1 MIDFYS
7 LGFVLFLGLCLL
19 CYYTVFRNKQWVVA
33 LVASLSFYLY
43 AGGKNIVAL
52 LFTAFTIFL
61 GARFMERAE
70 EKGKIREEEEKKDPA
85 FATLSPTE
93 KRERKRHLK
102 EAVRKEKRIW
112 LYSALILNL
121 LILCYTKYWTYFF
134 HSRLGIILPLG
145 ISFYTFQSI
154 GYLVDIYNRKY
165 PAEKSFLRFL
175 LFISW
180 FPQLL
185 QGPIGRYDALA
196 HQFEGEHR
204 LNRDL
209 IKKALFLILFGC
221 LKKYAIADLLFDPI
235 ARILDGAVLQ
245 KPGSLLSFGILLY
258 SAQQYADFSG
268 GIDIVT
274 GISALFGVTLAPN
287 FRQPYFATS
296 LGDFWRRWHIS
307 LGAFMRDYIF
317 YPLALTKPMMNLG
330 KKAGKKYGKH
340 LERVLP
346 ACIAN
351 IVVFIV
357 VGVWHGPQLH
367 YLLWG
372 LYNGIIIALSDLL
385 APAFTGIAKKLKINT
400 QTGAFHVFR
409 ILRTFFIVN
418 IGWYFDRIEDV
429 AASFTALRLSFTS
442 FRAGE
447 FFLAARD
454 TLFNSDTGK
463 PLYTAGSL
471 LVALLS
477 IIVVFTVSILR
488 ERGKEP
494 VKVLENSVLFHT
506 VFVTAMLFLT
516 LLSFMF
522 VQNAGGFLYA
532 NF

>member
-1 MIDFYS
+1 M
-7 LGFVLFLGLCLL
+7 
-19 CYYTVFRNKQWVVA
+19 
-33 LVASLSFYLY
+33 
-43 AGGKNIVAL
+43 
-52 LFTAFTIFL
+52 
-61 GARFMERAE
+61 
-70 EKGKIREEEEKKDPA
+70 
-85 FATLSPTE
+85 
-93 KRERKRHLK
+93 
-102 EAVRKEKRIW
+102 
-112 LYSALILNL
+112 
-121 LILCYTKYWTYFF
+121 
-134 HSRLGIILPLG
+134 
-145 ISFYTFQSI
+145 
-154 GYLVDIYNRKY
+154 
-165 PAEKSFLRFL
+165 
-175 LFISW
+175 
-180 FPQLL
+180 
-185 QGPIGRYDALA
+185 
-196 HQFEGEHR
+196 
-204 LNRDL
+204 
-209 IKKALFLILFGC
+209 FGC

-235 ARILDGAVLQ
+235 ARILDGAIAA

-268 GIDIVT
+268 GIDIIT
-274 GISALFGVTLAPN
+274 GISALFGIILAPN
-287 FRQPYFATS
+287 FKQPYFATS
-296 LGDFWRRWHIS
+296 LGNFWRRWHIS

-317 YPLALTKPMMNLG
+317 YPLALTKPMVKLG

-346 ACIAN
+346 ACISN

-385 APAFTGIAKKLKINT
+385 APLFTDFSKKLKIKT
-400 QTGAFHVFR
+400 ESGAFHVFR

-447 FFLAARD
+447 FFLAVRD

>member
-1 MIDFYS
+1 M
-7 LGFVLFLGLCLL
+7 
-19 CYYTVFRNKQWVVA
+19 
-33 LVASLSFYLY
+33 
-43 AGGKNIVAL
+43 
-52 LFTAFTIFL
+52 
-61 GARFMERAE
+61 
-70 EKGKIREEEEKKDPA
+70 
-85 FATLSPTE
+85 
-93 KRERKRHLK
+93 
-102 EAVRKEKRIW
+102 
-112 LYSALILNL
+112 
-121 LILCYTKYWTYFF
+121 
-134 HSRLGIILPLG
+134 
-145 ISFYTFQSI
+145 
-154 GYLVDIYNRKY
+154 DIYNRKY

-204 LNRDL
+204 LNWDL
-209 IKKALFLILFGC
+209 IKKAHFLILLGC

-235 ARILDGAVLQ
+235 ARILDGAVSQ

-447 FFLAARD
+447 FFLAVRD

-463 PLYTAGSL
+463 PLYAAGSL

-488 ERGKEP
+488 EKGKEP
-494 VKVLENSVLFHT
+494 VKVLENSVLFHA

>member
-1 MIDFYS
+1 M
-7 LGFVLFLGLCLL
+7 
-19 CYYTVFRNKQWVVA
+19 
-33 LVASLSFYLY
+33 
-43 AGGKNIVAL
+43 
-52 LFTAFTIFL
+52 
-61 GARFMERAE
+61 
-70 EKGKIREEEEKKDPA
+70 
-85 FATLSPTE
+85 
-93 KRERKRHLK
+93 
-102 EAVRKEKRIW
+102 
-112 LYSALILNL
+112 
-121 LILCYTKYWTYFF
+121 
-134 HSRLGIILPLG
+134 
-145 ISFYTFQSI
+145 
-154 GYLVDIYNRKY
+154 DIYNRKY

-447 FFLAARD
+447 FFLAVRD

>member
-1 MIDFYS
+1 M
-7 LGFVLFLGLCLL
+7 
-19 CYYTVFRNKQWVVA
+19 
-33 LVASLSFYLY
+33 
-43 AGGKNIVAL
+43 
-52 LFTAFTIFL
+52 
-61 GARFMERAE
+61 
-70 EKGKIREEEEKKDPA
+70 
-85 FATLSPTE
+85 
-93 KRERKRHLK
+93 
-102 EAVRKEKRIW
+102 
-112 LYSALILNL
+112 
-121 LILCYTKYWTYFF
+121 
-134 HSRLGIILPLG
+134 
-145 ISFYTFQSI
+145 
-154 GYLVDIYNRKY
+154 DIYNRKY

>member
-7 LGFVLFLGLCLL
+7 LGFILFLGFCLL
-19 CYYTVFRNKQWVVA
+19 CYYTVFRKKQWIAA
-33 LVASLSFYLY
+33 LLASLSFYLY
-43 AGGKNIVAL
+43 AGGKNIIAL
-52 LFTAFTIFL
+52 LFTALTIFL
-61 GARFMERAE
+61 AAKLMEHAE
-70 EKGKIREEEEKKDPA
+70 EKGKIREEEAKKDPA
-85 FATLSPTE
+85 FAALSATE
-93 KRERKRHLK
+93 KRERKRIRK
-102 EAVRKEKRIW
+102 EAVKKEKRVW
-112 LYSALILNL
+112 LYSALFLNL

-154 GYLVDIYNRKY
+154 GYLVDIYNGKY
-165 PAEKSFLRFL
+165 PAEKSFFRFL

-185 QGPIGRYDALA
+185 QGPIGRYDTLA

-204 LNRDL
+204 LDKDL
-209 IKKALFLILFGC
+209 VQKALFLILFGC
-221 LKKYAIADLLFDPI
+221 FKKYAIADLLFDPI
-235 ARILDGAVLQ
+235 VRILDGPVAG

-268 GIDIVT
+268 GIDIIT
-274 GISALFGVTLAPN
+274 GISALFGITLAPN

-330 KKAGKKYGKH
+330 KKAGEKYGKH
-340 LERVLP
+340 LGRVLP

-351 IVVFIV
+351 IVVFMV

-372 LYNGIIIALSDLL
+372 FYNGMIIALSDLL
-385 APAFTGIAKKLKINT
+385 APFFTGLAKKLKINT
-400 QTGAFHVFR
+400 ETGAFHIFR

-429 AASFTALRLSFTS
+429 AASFTALRLTFTS
-442 FRAGE
+442 FRARE
-447 FFLAARD
+447 FSFAVRN
-454 TLFNSDTGK
+454 TLFNSGTGK

-471 LVALLS
+471 LIAALS
-477 IIVVFTVSILR
+477 VGVVFLVSAIR
-488 ERGKEP
+488 EKQKDP
-494 VKVLENSVLFHT
+494 VKVLEKSVLLHA

-516 LLSFMF
+516 LMSFMF